1 MNELE
6 RPDKIIAG
14 AAALSICESLLIS
27 LQELKIISGKE
38 ACAVLVDAAATHRN
52 AIPVSPNGDEHRVIA
67 ELIERLIETVH
78 QATDKNPNPSNPPS
92 VS

>member
-1 MNELE
+1 MSE

-27 LQELKIISGKE
+27 LQELKIISAKE
-38 ACAVLVDAAATHRN
+38 ARAVLVDAAATHRN

-67 ELIERLIETVH
+67 ELIERLIERKYLRIEGE
-78 QATDKNPNPSNPPS
+78 AGAS
-92 VS
+92 VKHAAPAR